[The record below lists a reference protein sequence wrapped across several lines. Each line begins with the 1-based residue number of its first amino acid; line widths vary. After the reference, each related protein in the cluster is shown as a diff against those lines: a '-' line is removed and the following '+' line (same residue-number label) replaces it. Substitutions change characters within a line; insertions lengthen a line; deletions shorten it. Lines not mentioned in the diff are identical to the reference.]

1 MAALVSYRRVE
12 FTKLPGG
19 LTVERYITDES
30 GERTAV
36 VLPIEEYEALL
47 RAAEDAEDRR
57 AIDEVRDAVARG
69 EEEMVPYREA
79 REEWQA
85 TRPGEAIE
93 E

>member
-1 MAALVSYRRVE
+1 M
-12 FTKLPGG
+12 
-19 LTVERYITDES
+19 ERYLTDER

-36 VLPIEEYEALL
+36 VLPIEEYDSLL
-47 RAAEDAEDRR
+47 RAAEDADDRR
-57 AIDEVRDAVARG
+57 AIDEVREVVVHG

-85 TRPGEAIE
+85 TRASEPGEASE